1 VCNFNNQSQETKDT
15 IHLFIQK
22 AAQNVGGVNYLLALI
37 EALRQKKPS
46 PLIQK
51 NCQISSNNTII
62 NWNKVVFKDKVD
74 VIEKILVGHR
84 EAQEKDYNILNEA
97 NTKVKKNILNM
108 ARTLSPLEFTVKP
121 QNPNDGGGFT
131 FGVFDKV
138 SEDEIRFNPIFIAF
152 FFCSTAFTKAA
163 LKHQI

>member
-1 VCNFNNQSQETKDT
+1 MCNFNNQTQETKDT
-15 IHLFIQK
+15 IHLFMQK
-22 AAQNVGGVNYLLALI
+22 AAQNVGGANYLLALI
-37 EALRQKKPS
+37 EAMREKKPN

-51 NCQISSNNTII
+51 NSQVASNNTII
-62 NWNKVVFKDKVD
+62 KWNKIVFKDKAD

-108 ARTLSPLEFTVKP
+108 ARTLSPIEFIVKP

-131 FGVFDKV
+131 FGVFDTF
-138 SEDEIRFNPIFIAF
+138 SEDEIKFNPIFIAF

-163 LKHQI
+163 LKHKI